1 MKANTMLNRNHQSK
15 SLFRSTYLI
24 YVALLIGQIV
34 FCFIAIFLITQP
46 DRMPKEGSD
55 YPFLALLVLFLA
67 GGAAWFVNNLRRQQA
82 QQITAN
88 FDGKLLH
95 YRTSVIMRS
104 AMMEA
109 GNLFC
114 LILAMLEG
122 SLSPILF
129 FCLGLGLFLYFRPQL
144 AEVAQVYQMTEQE
157 RQELEQYL
165 KNRS

>member
-1 MKANTMLNRNHQSK
+1 MLNRNHSSK
-15 SLFRSTYLI
+15 ALFRSTYLI
-24 YVALLIGQIV
+24 YVALLIGQIF
-34 FCFIAIFLITQP
+34 FCFITVFLITQP
-46 DRMPKEGSD
+46 DRLQKEGSD

-82 QQITAN
+82 QQISAN

-95 YRTSVIMRS
+95 YRTTVIMRS
-104 AMMEA
+104 AMVEA

-129 FCLGLGLFLYFRPQL
+129 FCLGLGLFLYFRPQV
-144 AEVAQVYQMTEQE
+144 AEVSEVYGMSGQEQ
-157 RQELEQYL
+157 QTL
-165 KNRS
+165 KQFLQNKG